1 MEENLKQR
9 LLNSQQE
16 LIDSEDIHK
25 KKLEKITR
33 DQKEIAFRIIDS
45 NRVMKAKLDQLDTW
59 LTQTFEHCEPP
70 HGDDN
75 INKASRLYNS
85 EFRKDLIDLVRWL
98 QDSEDNYKEYFFKK
112 KTAKGHFIHYK
123 FFLII

>member
-1 MEENLKQR
+1 MTINNRKITDMEENLEQR
-9 LLNSQQE
+9 LLKSQQE
-16 LIDSEDIHK
+16 L
-25 KKLEKITR
+25 
-33 DQKEIAFRIIDS
+33 IDS
-45 NRVMKAKLDQLDTW
+45 NRVMKAKLGQLNTW

-98 QDSEDNYKEYFFKK
+98 QDSEDNYKEYFSKK
-112 KTAKGHFIHYK
+112 NC
-123 FFLII
+123 

>member
-1 MEENLKQR
+1 MEENLEQR

-16 LIDSEDIHK
+16 LMDLEDIHK
-25 KKLEKITR
+25 KFIR
-33 DQKEIAFRIIDS
+33 DQKEMVFRIIDS
-45 NRVMKAKLDQLDTW
+45 NRVMKAKLGQLNTW

-112 KTAKGHFIHYK
+112 NC
-123 FFLII
+123 

>member
-1 MEENLKQR
+1 MEENLEQR

-25 KKLEKITR
+25 KKLEKIIR

-75 INKASRLYNS
+75 INKASRLYKS
-85 EFRKDLIDLVRWL
+85 EYKQDFKDLINWL
-98 QDSEDNYKEYFFKK
+98 KDPNDNYN
-112 KTAKGHFIHYK
+112 I
-123 FFLII
+123 LIS